1 MVCHISLAFM
11 CMLEIQTPSQHFTHW
26 DISPSLVGVNSKYM
40 ILCVYISVTTV
51 VQKDGGGVSNRG
63 GQPKSTK
70 AARNNEDRGCTICN
84 GL

>member
-1 MVCHISLAFM
+1 MVSHISLAFM

-51 VQKDGGGVSNRG
+51 VQKDGGGFQQGWAAQVY
-63 GQPKSTK
+63 KSSK
-70 AARNNEDRGCTICN
+70 KQ
-84 GL
+84 